1 MLNSLRGTCDVLPED
16 IKYWHFLENKA
27 RTLFSSANYLEI
39 RTPLIEN
46 QELFQKGVGQET
58 DIVNKEMYAFQDQG
72 GRNIVLRP
80 EGTAGVTRS
89 FVQNKLYNAK
99 TVNKIWYAGP
109 MFRYERPQS
118 GRQRQFNQLGVECLG
133 IKDPQVDAEVIAM
146 AYKLLSNLEIG
157 AFRLEIN
164 NIGDCTARQNYSK
177 QLVEYLTNHRSQLD
191 VDSLQRLET
200 NPLRILDSKSLDVQN
215 ILKDAPNLLDFIDA
229 NSKRHFETLC
239 CYLNAL
245 QIPYVVNSKLVRGLD
260 YYSDTAFEFK
270 TNLLGGQDTICGGGR
285 YDSLVSKLGGPPT
298 PAIGWA
304 IGMERLLILVKN
316 KLVVPEDR
324 LDFYI
329 VSDNIL
335 RCKIEAILL
344 FNSLINVDKIR
355 VEIDETG
362 STIRKKI
369 KRAYKSGSKHCVIIG
384 ERETRVASVTIKD
397 LTTNKEKL
405 VKSKNFIL
413 SLHPRQEAV

>member
-16 IKYWHFLENKA
+16 IKYWHFLEDKA
-27 RTLFSSANYLEI
+27 RTLFSSANYLEM

-46 QELFQKGVGQET
+46 QELFQKGVGEGT

-89 FVQNKLYNAK
+89 FVQNKLYNTK
-99 TVNKIWYAGP
+99 SVNKIWYAGP

-133 IKDPQVDAEVIAM
+133 IKDPQIDAEVIAM
-146 AYKLLSNLEIG
+146 AYKLLSSLGIG

-164 NIGDCTARQNYSK
+164 NIGDCIARQNYSK
-177 QLVEYLTNHRSQLD
+177 QLVKYLSNHRSQLD
-191 VDSLQRLET
+191 ADSLQRLDT
-200 NPLRILDSKSLDVQN
+200 NPLRILDSKSSDVQN
-215 ILKDAPNLLDFIDA
+215 TLKNAPNLFDFIDA

-245 QIPYVVNSKLVRGLD
+245 RIPYTVNSQLVRGLD

-304 IGMERLLILVKN
+304 IGMERLLMLVKD
-316 KLVVPEDR
+316 KLIVPENR

-335 RCKIEAILL
+335 RCKIEATLL
-344 FNSLINVDKIR
+344 FNSLISVDQIR
-355 VEIDETG
+355 VEIDETA

-369 KRAYKSGSKHCVIIG
+369 KRAYKSGSKYCVIIG
-384 ERETRVASVTIKD
+384 ERETKIASVTVKD
-397 LTTNKEKL
+397 LATHTEKII
-405 VKSKNFIL
+405 KSEDLLLDLNL
-413 SLHPRQEAV
+413 RQRET